1 MKKLDNNVFRD
12 LIHEIISESSGE
24 HFEFVFKKLNEEDK
38 KDFSELILQNKF
50 SSNFIEFIGK
60 NDLFDLFDDTFLKNC
75 DHQKKRFQIN
85 NLNSIREVHLLNKI
99 FIAEG
104 LNPIY
109 LKGIALQTDY
119 KDVAL
124 RPFVDIDIL
133 FNTSEI
139 LKAYQILHKKD
150 LLDQNE
156 LQYINEENIE
166 DFCTS
171 SHHIHLVTRN
181 GISVELHHRITPVK
195 FFSSCPITKSLLKD
209 PREIEFYGEK
219 INTPSISN
227 LVVHQLCH
235 FYLSDFKGLIRTI
248 NDLKVIIKNHN
259 INFHEIVSKTKN
271 KKIKKSLLLSLEI
284 INYNNIAIKNL
295 NKIRSEFIN
304 DYPNDEIIL
313 AAQKRLFDTR
323 KVLKGD
329 SLYQNIN
336 RPGKVASI
344 LMKIIFPGKNL
355 LIYKYKISKPTRVTI
370 FKTYINHLF
379 LQILK
384 LKDLPTF
391 LKEKKSNNDYL
402 KYTNIIDL
410 WFNRN

>member
-24 HFEFVFKKLNEEDK
+24 HFEFVFKKLNEENK

-329 SLYQNIN
+329 SLYQNIFFQE
-336 RPGKVASI
+336 RFLYFDHEVR
-344 LMKIIFPGKNL
+344 
-355 LIYKYKISKPTRVTI
+355 IS
-370 FKTYINHLF
+370 
-379 LQILK
+379 Q
-384 LKDLPTF
+384 
-391 LKEKKSNNDYL
+391 
-402 KYTNIIDL
+402 
-410 WFNRN
+410 